1 MPLGIKKDSS
11 PDITLLAVTGMSPA
25 ILTETIWALAHLEG
39 IVPARIIAVT
49 TTAGRDKLKT
59 LWKAIPALGGIS
71 PWNALRANLEGA
83 GHSLAGRLRFGET
96 ADDIRVI
103 TRPTPSTGQSLEL
116 GDIRTVADN
125 DATAEFI
132 LEQVR
137 GIVFNPD
144 TSLIASI
151 AGGRKTMGTLLYA
164 SISLLGRE
172 TDRITHVL
180 VQEPYESQP
189 GFWFPGQPDAL
200 RRSARRAENQV
211 TLPTIELADIPFI
224 PLRNKLVKHLGREPG
239 SFHTLS
245 AICREDSDSSHP
257 PVLALSESTPG
268 CSINSLPVTLGP
280 REHSLMLFL
289 CERALA
295 GEPPLADYKNGA
307 EFWSTHRA
315 AIYSRRAKSG
325 ADWRAACNAKVDDD
339 SLKHDISS
347 IRCKIKKLGPAG
359 IALGRLMPTR
369 GRFSLNLPPANI
381 QIAAV

>member
-1 MPLGIKKDSS
+1 MPPGIKKDTA
-11 PDITLLAVTGMSPA
+11 PTVTLLAVTGMSPA

-39 IVPARIIAVT
+39 IIPARIIAVT
-49 TTAGRDKLKT
+49 TTVGRTKLKA
-59 LWKAIPALGGIS
+59 LWKPLPALGGIS

-83 GHSLAGRLRFGET
+83 GHQLTNRLRFGET

-103 TRPTPSTGQSLEL
+103 TRPAPATGQSLEL
-116 GDIRTVADN
+116 EDIRTVADN
-125 DATAEFI
+125 NATAEFI

-144 TSLIASI
+144 TRLIASI
-151 AGGRKTMGTLLYA
+151 AGGRKTMGTLLHA

-172 TDRITHVL
+172 RDRITHVL
-180 VQEPYESQP
+180 VQEPYDSQP
-189 GFWFPGQPDAL
+189 GFWFPGQPDA
-200 RRSARRAENQV
+200 RPRSSRRAANQDA
-211 TLPTIELADIPFI
+211 LPTIELADIPFI

-245 AICREDSDSSHP
+245 AICREDSDSSQP

-268 CSINSLPVTLGP
+268 CSINSLSVSLGP

-289 CERALA
+289 CERVLA

-315 AIYSRRAKSG
+315 AIHSRRAKAG
-325 ADWRAACNAKVDDD
+325 ADWRASCNAKVDVD

-347 IRCKIKKLGPAG
+347 IRYKIKKIGPAG
-359 IALGRLMPTR
+359 IALGRLMPVR
-369 GRFSLNLPPANI
+369 GRFSLDLTPTNI
-381 QIAAV
+381 QLSLA